1 MSESG
6 RKERE
11 KRGKR
16 ERDMRESE
24 RQEGKRERELRESER
39 HERNRETGGKRGR
52 KV

>member
-1 MSESG
+1 
-6 RKERE
+6 
-11 KRGKR
+11 
-16 ERDMRESE
+16 MRESE